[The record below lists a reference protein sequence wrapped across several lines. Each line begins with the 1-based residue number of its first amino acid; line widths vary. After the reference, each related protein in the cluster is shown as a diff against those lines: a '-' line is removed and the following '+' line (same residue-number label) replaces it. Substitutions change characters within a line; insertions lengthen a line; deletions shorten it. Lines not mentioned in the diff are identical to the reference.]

1 MSRKIVALVASAAGL
16 VAQAAAAD
24 VVPTFSDAPSV
35 ADLAAA
41 YPARAKAAKV
51 GGAVNLTCV
60 IGRDLHP
67 RDCAALTE
75 RPGSYGFGSAAQ
87 RIAEKL
93 TVDTPAL
100 IGKNVF
106 IPVTFDPAV
115 LTGSAMVTKPAWA
128 AMPTAAD
135 FQSTFPKTQNGV
147 NDVRVVLGC
156 TVGAGGVLGAC
167 AVAQETPPGQGY
179 GEGALA
185 LASKFKVAPWSLDG
199 VPTIGAKIRLP
210 IHYQLTPVAPAP
222 PKS

>member
-1 MSRKIVALVASAAGL
+1 MSPKFAAILASSACL
-16 VAQAAAAD
+16 IAQAAAAD
-24 VVPTFSDAPSV
+24 VVPSFADGPTV

-41 YPARAKAAKV
+41 YPAKAKAAGV

-75 RPGSYGFGSAAQ
+75 RPGSYGFGFAAAK
-87 RIAEKL
+87 IAEKL
-93 TVDTPAL
+93 TVDSSAL
-100 IGKNVF
+100 IGRNVF

-115 LTGSAMVTKPAWA
+115 LTGTAVVTKPAWA

-156 TVGAGGVLGAC
+156 TVQAGGVLGAC

-185 LASKFKVAPWSLDG
+185 LASKFKVAPWSTDG
-199 VPTIGAKIRLP
+199 APTIGAKIRLP
-210 IHYQLTPVAPAP
+210 IHYELTPVPAP

>member
-1 MSRKIVALVASAAGL
+1 MSPKITALIASGACIIAS
-16 VAQAAAAD
+16 AAAAD

-41 YPARAKAAKV
+41 YPARARAAKV
-51 GGAVNLTCV
+51 GGTVNLTCV

-67 RDCAALTE
+67 RDCAPLTE

-87 RIAEKL
+87 RLAEKL
-93 TVDTPAL
+93 TVGTSDL

-115 LTGSAMVTKPAWA
+115 LTGSATVSKPAWA

-147 NDVRVVLGC
+147 NDVRVVLSC
-156 TVGAGGVLGAC
+156 TVEAGGVLGGC

-185 LASKFKVAPWSLDG
+185 LASKFKVAPWSTDG
-199 VPTIGAKIRLP
+199 APTIGAKIRLP
-210 IHYQLTPVAPAP
+210 IHYQLTPVAPP